1 MTRKTFVA
9 LTLPAFAILDD
20 REGSDCRV
28 TAIRH
33 CCDTS
38 AAADLL
44 PDITVSLPD
53 DVHRIVRE
61 HAEVRWSGIA
71 RRAGEDYIKKNVPA
85 RRQDPAA

>member
-1 MTRKTFVA
+1 VSGEAPATLTRFGLRKSTGGKHPAYTVDMTRKTFVA

-20 REGSDCRV
+20 REGSDCRD

-44 PDITVSLPD
+44 PDSTVSLP
-53 DVHRIVRE
+53 
-61 HAEVRWSGIA
+61 
-71 RRAGEDYIKKNVPA
+71 
-85 RRQDPAA
+85 